1 MDGKGGEGLG
11 ESRGQ
16 LLEILE
22 SLESSLETRAVVA
35 FRRSPETFVR
45 EARTLELAI
54 DPREKLTR
62 LSQSQCSLRRGID
75 STGRA
80 ELVAEAS
87 SRALLVCACTYYT

>member
-1 MDGKGGEGLG
+1 VDGKGGEGLG
-11 ESRGQ
+11 ESREQ

-54 DPREKLTR
+54 DLREKLSR
-62 LSQSQCSLRRGID
+62 LR
-75 STGRA
+75 
-80 ELVAEAS
+80 
-87 SRALLVCACTYYT
+87 